1 MSQHLLN
8 YGSTGI
14 AQSKIMRKLYQNS
27 LDIHKNLIT
36 LEATLDDNVMAFRC
50 KERESLQVFISS
62 FFTSLHS
69 LPKAPSTKSITY

>member
-8 YGSTGI
+8 YDSTGI
-14 AQSKIMRKLYQNS
+14 AQSKIMRKLYQDS

-50 KERESLQVFISS
+50 KE
-62 FFTSLHS
+62 
-69 LPKAPSTKSITY
+69 